1 MGEYFK
7 YYLVAA
13 VLFSLIDFIWL
24 GLVAKK
30 FYTKAIGKL
39 LLNKPNLPAAVIFYL
54 LFIVG
59 LVVFAIVPASQES
72 DPVLNAFRLGALFG
86 FFTYLTYDFTN
97 LATLKGWPV
106 KIVAVD
112 VIWGTVLSSVVAGL
126 TGVILF

>member
-1 MGEYFK
+1 MDEYIK

-13 VLFSLIDFIWL
+13 ILFSLIDFVWL
-24 GLVAKK
+24 GTVAKS

-39 LLNKPNLPAAVIFYL
+39 LLNKPNLPAAVVFYL

-59 LVVFAIVPASQES
+59 LVVFAIVPASKEA
-72 DPVLNAFRLGALFG
+72 DPVSNAFRLGALFG

-97 LATLKGWPV
+97 LATLKGWSV
-106 KIVAVD
+106 KLVVVD
-112 VIWGTVLSSVVAGL
+112 VIWGTVLSSLVAGL